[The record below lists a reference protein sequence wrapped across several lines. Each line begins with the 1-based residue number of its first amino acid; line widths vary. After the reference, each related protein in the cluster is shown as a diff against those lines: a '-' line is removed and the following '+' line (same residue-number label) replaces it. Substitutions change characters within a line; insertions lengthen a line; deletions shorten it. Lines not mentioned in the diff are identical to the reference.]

1 MLKIPKAIEWRPSAR
16 KDLLEII
23 KYIGKDSSFTAQI
36 FSEKIKE
43 KISVLS
49 EHPELGRIGVV
60 SGTRELVIHSN
71 YAIIYE
77 IRAAKIEIVRIKHAA
92 RTYET
97 F

>member
-1 MLKIPKAIEWRPSAR
+1 MLKIPKVIEWRPSAR
-16 KDLLEII
+16 KDLFEII

-49 EHPELGRIGVV
+49 EHPELGRMGVV
-60 SGTRELVIHSN
+60 NGTRELVIHSN
-71 YAIIYE
+71 YVIIYE
-77 IRAAKIEIVRIKHAA
+77 IRVAKIEIVRIKHAA